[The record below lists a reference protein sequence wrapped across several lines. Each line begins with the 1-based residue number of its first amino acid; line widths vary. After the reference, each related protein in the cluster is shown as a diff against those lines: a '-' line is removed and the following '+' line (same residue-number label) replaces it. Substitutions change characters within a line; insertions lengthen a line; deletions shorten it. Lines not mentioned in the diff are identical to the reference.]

1 MIFTIPSHDTFKA
14 VDLVSLHTERLSQ
27 ADQEVLT
34 LNRSI
39 VNIEIALWKV
49 REALVLALMSFI

>member
-1 MIFTIPSHDTFKA
+1 MIFIIPSHDTFKA
-14 VDLVSLHTERLSQ
+14 VDLVSLHTERL